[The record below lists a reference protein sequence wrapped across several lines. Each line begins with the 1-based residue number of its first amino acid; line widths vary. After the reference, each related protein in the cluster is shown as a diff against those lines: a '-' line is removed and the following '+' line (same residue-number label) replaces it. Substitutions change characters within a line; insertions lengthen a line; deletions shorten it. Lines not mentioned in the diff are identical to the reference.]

1 MEVVQDNP
9 SLKYYE
15 YLKSN
20 GADVAPTY
28 ESFVNTMSDPST
40 AQKYHQYLVKE
51 NFDAPDNYNSW
62 AKSLSVGEYAVKKK
76 DDTLPSGSEASSSNI
91 LATEPPPE
99 VLGLP
104 SEQPVTGNISPQ
116 QYEELAKV
124 DFLANAN
131 LDPEHI
137 RAKAQD
143 KQTEAAIEKANL
155 QEVLGG
161 NKYQTPQQEADRI
174 DPVKNMTTTAWKVL
188 TKDIPSAFSSL
199 TALSHELAAER
210 AENKPEYQ
218 KELRGYRDNALQVAQ
233 KLQAEGAKLSEN
245 TINEIGKIEN
255 PWDAFIWATNAAT
268 QAGIQIP
275 AAVAT
280 GGGSSVVQ
288 EVGSVYLDGVQR
300 IAAEKGITP
309 QQVIDQDLD
318 EPIVAMTFGIS
329 AALLDRIGA
338 GQVLKGPAKEAF
350 KSALKQRGMQMLKAG
365 ATEGGTEYTQTWLE
379 QIGSQYGG
387 GKGFTEALKKVATDE
402 TLRKERTEAFAQGLV
417 GGTSLGGVGG
427 GGDGKGTEMF
437 ADLNNRV
444 KAPTGDLG
452 KGQPKVEPKA
462 EKKAEPEVKKEPI
475 VTPPPKEKPV
485 EVKVEPKEKVE
496 DKPAPEVKVAKKE
509 EEKTFTT
516 HTGENVSGEKLT
528 KALNKVA
535 DWYADNAKKVR
546 EEDAYAK
553 HVTEKQ
559 KDENLQKGLERA
571 EEIRR
576 GEYIDNFTIQQRI
589 NTELTGEAVPL
600 LSDKKAVE
608 EPVKP
613 EVKEE
618 VKEEPVVK
626 EKSVKPEKTKKPVGE
641 LDMPSNLSDDE
652 ASNWVQKTYGLSM
665 YGSAKKWV
673 KTNGYD
679 PSVKERGD
687 QKIGDKVKFRAS
699 EKANQVSGEI
709 IGFSKDRYHTT
720 FIKMS
725 DGSTKLVEGAFL
737 DKIES
742 PKKEVSATQ
751 EAVKVE
757 KPTVKS
763 EIVEDA
769 IEEKVE
775 EVTKKALK
783 LPVDKKAQDNKLKEQ
798 KKDLVSQMTE
808 VRDLLWKPGEK
819 QTDNYE
825 MDSRIEEVKKL
836 GYEVTDKGQI
846 IFKIKDDGVLK
857 IHHNS
862 INDAVETTKKD
873 FPEKVDEKTAIKI
886 KSDGR
891 PNVRD
896 QALSRGSLDRSA
908 KTLQNAKD
916 NLKNAKAAGNKKLA
930 DVFAKDVEKEEK
942 IFKEAEKIDW
952 DHEADRKEMD
962 QNEEAQAW
970 VKEHEQSTDKPYF
983 RKLGYYGFSADDFRI
998 AKNNKLLDKGYSFAE
1013 VKARLEAIEAKLS
1026 PEEFKKKLE
1035 QERFKAQFDLEA
1047 KFLKKSGVGYRQP
1060 KNNSEEVEFNRFQ
1073 NVINSNEEK
1082 IRILSKPE
1090 SKKVTSKKN
1099 KKSRNIDVY
1108 HGGDVVE
1115 ITAASKDRPL
1125 FVSEDESQASEYT
1138 KENKGKVTSFKA
1150 NDSAI
1155 ANESKVYE
1163 IIERLGLKPKEE
1175 GWDANELNVFELIDP
1190 KFETSLSEKDIKKVF
1205 SELEKEGYGG
1215 VRFTDTNLKTLKQ
1228 DIDNIA
1234 IFNADLLK
1242 PDGGDIKQDTA
1253 EPSADESIGNEVKS
1267 EKPVDTGT
1275 DQAPDTSEKA
1285 TVVEDKLS
1293 IAKKKLQEAKER
1305 AKAIR
1310 KAQNTNLAAV
1320 KDNFKDAKERAKAD
1334 RVLFDAYV
1342 DVAKE
1347 YIASGVKSVEDFAK
1361 EIGEEVS
1368 EVIKSAWDVAS
1379 GKVKKTIAT
1388 KRAYEGA
1395 IREGVKSEMERIGLT
1410 REIENQKEAKAK
1422 AKELVKS
1429 IGSERALNAV
1439 RKGDVQGA
1447 SAAYIWNAVLESTD
1461 RKIAKATSPEEVVRL
1476 EKIQA
1481 ELFNEFSQKALEGGR
1496 FASALGDIY
1505 KNSNISYNL
1514 QAKIQQYKDLPG
1526 NNGQIPADVEARF
1539 RKYDQ
1544 ELKDLK
1550 AKIADYEKKTG
1561 SKEGAQ
1567 AVEAIKETVER
1578 KKKNIKI
1585 SAKVLANKIRSGKT
1599 ALRPGVFYSSAIPG
1613 GPIIWNGALEVAAV
1627 TIEAGGTVA
1636 QAVADGIAFIK
1647 KSKWYGNLTNEKKE
1661 EAEKA
1666 FAGHLNDT
1674 SAPEEDSDIR
1684 IPNKMIRDLV
1694 ERGID
1699 NINDLVKEVK
1709 KKLKSQYP
1717 DITDREVRDAI
1728 TQYGK
1733 ISNMSQDEINIQI
1746 RRMKRIGKLISALE
1760 DVQKKIRPLR
1770 SGLQRDQLTA
1780 EERALNK
1787 QLREEIKDLPVDDTT
1802 LANQQRSALDAAKKR
1817 VSNQIDDY
1825 NREIATGE
1833 QVAKST
1839 RTVKQDEE
1847 LKALI
1852 EQRDALK
1859 KIHEGIFYSKEDDD
1873 AQKLKS
1879 AVRAVEKN
1887 IETLERRIKEGDLS
1901 PKKSTPVVSAELS
1914 ALRENRNKLKT
1925 VLKQLQDDA
1934 GITEEKRLEMT
1945 KKRVSSRIADF
1956 ERRLKEGDFSKRQVK
1971 AKVIADDE
1979 LVKLNAERIRIQEK
1993 YDKEFYK
2000 NKLENRSK
2008 WQKRRDAL
2016 WEVWGLTRAL
2026 RATGEFSFILIQGGI
2041 QTIAHPLHAAKAI
2054 TNALK
2059 FFSSES
2065 RTEKWLNTVK
2075 AQDWYP
2081 TMKGSKLALTE
2092 QHAELTARE
2101 ELFYSGW
2108 TNIVW
2113 NAIGSPLKFSSN
2125 PKAFERWVAANPFK
2139 ALERAAIGYLDTIRV
2154 MRFMDG
2160 MDILEQKGKTF
2171 ENSPQD
2177 YKDVAD
2183 AINTLTGRASIGR
2196 LEQVSD
2202 VLSKVF
2208 FSPRNWASVIKT
2220 ATPYAL
2226 YHFGKMTPT
2235 GRKMAIYD
2243 FSKFIGLTTSFV
2255 ALAAAALNNDDDDE
2269 TGVEFDP
2276 RSSDFM
2282 KIRIGDT
2289 RIDPWGGRIQMIVLM
2304 SKIIMDST
2312 KNAKGEIIPLGTPYK
2327 SDTRNELLITMATN
2341 KLAPSASILN
2351 KYLTTRMKKVKN
2363 PETGEKEMKRVTKFG
2378 EEYSLSDEVTSN
2390 LYPIYWETLSELY
2403 KDDPSALNGV
2413 LAFYSFLGGG
2423 VSVYAKK
2430 EKEEPKKGNFKNSF

>member
-1 MEVVQDNP
+1 MEVVQDQTP

-15 YLKSN
+15 YLKKN

-28 ESFVNTMSDPST
+28 ESFVSTMSDST
-40 AQKYHQYLVKE
+40 SAQKYHQYLVKE
-51 NFDAPDNYNSW
+51 NFDAPDDYNSW
-62 AKSLSVGEYAVKKK
+62 AKSIAVGEYSVKKK
-76 DDTLPSGSEASSSNI
+76 DDTLPSGSEASTASG
-91 LATEPPPE
+91 LVTEPPPE
-99 VLGLP
+99 VLGVP
-104 SEQPVTGNISPQ
+104 SEQPVDGSISPQ

-155 QEVLGG
+155 QEMLGG
-161 NKYQTPQQEADRI
+161 KPYQTPQQKADRI
-174 DPVKNMTTTAWKVL
+174 DPMKNMMTTGWKVL

-199 TALSHELAAER
+199 TALSTELAAER
-210 AENKPEYQ
+210 AENNPEYQ
-218 KELRGYRDNALQVAQ
+218 KELRGYRDSALKTAEKFQ
-233 KLQAEGAKLSEN
+233 KEGAKLSEN

-275 AAVAT
+275 AAVVT

-300 IAAEKGITP
+300 IAAEKGISP
-309 QQVIDQDLD
+309 QEVIDQDLD
-318 EPIVAMTFGIS
+318 EPVVAMTFGIS
-329 AALLDRIGA
+329 AAVLDRIGA

-350 KSALKQRGMQMLKAG
+350 KSALKQRGLQMLKAG
-365 ATEGGTEYTQTWLE
+365 ATEGGTEYSQTWLE

-417 GGTSLGGVGG
+417 GGTALGGVGNK
-427 GGDGKGTEMF
+427 GGDSKEMF
-437 ADLNNRV
+437 ADLNQV
-444 KAPTGDLG
+444 KAPKGDLG
-452 KGQPKVEPKA
+452 KQQPKT

-485 EVKVEPKEKVE
+485 EVKVEHKEKVE
-496 DKPAPEVKVAKKE
+496 DKPAPEVKVEEPVKKE

-535 DWYADNAKKVR
+535 DDWADNAKKVR

-576 GEYIDNFTIQQRI
+576 GENINNFTIQQRI

-608 EPVKP
+608 EPVKQ
-613 EVKEE
+613 EVKED

-626 EKSVKPEKTKKPVGE
+626 AKSIKPEKAKKPVGE

-825 MDSRIEEVKKL
+825 MESRIEDVKKL

-873 FPEKVDEKTAIKI
+873 FPEKVEEKTAIKI

-952 DHEADRKEMD
+952 GYESDRKEME
-962 QNEEAQAW
+962 QSEEAQAW
-970 VKEHEQSTDKPYF
+970 VNEHEQSTDKPYF

-1090 SKKVTSKKN
+1090 SKKITSKK
-1099 KKSRNIDVY
+1099 SEPDR
-1108 HGGDVVE
+1108 VVQQDSGKPA
-1115 ITAASKDRPL
+1115 T
-1125 FVSEDESQASEYT
+1125 DESSSQ
-1138 KENKGKVTSFKA
+1138 ENVA
-1150 NDSAI
+1150 E
-1155 ANESKVYE
+1155 ES
-1163 IIERLGLKPKEE
+1163 
-1175 GWDANELNVFELIDP
+1175 
-1190 KFETSLSEKDIKKVF
+1190 
-1205 SELEKEGYGG
+1205 
-1215 VRFTDTNLKTLKQ
+1215 
-1228 DIDNIA
+1228 
-1234 IFNADLLK
+1234 
-1242 PDGGDIKQDTA
+1242 
-1253 EPSADESIGNEVKS
+1253 
-1267 EKPVDTGT
+1267 VDTGT
-1275 DQAPDTSEKA
+1275 DQADNTESE
-1285 TVVEDKLS
+1285 TPPVVEDKLS
-1293 IAKKKLQEAKER
+1293 TAKKKLQEAKER

-1334 RVLFDAYV
+1334 RVVFDAYV

-1347 YIASGVKSVEDFAK
+1347 YISSGVKSVEDFAK

-1567 AVEAIKETVER
+1567 AIADIKETVER

-1599 ALRPGVFYSSAIPG
+1599 SLRPGVFYASAIPG

-1647 KSKWYGNLTNEKKE
+1647 KSKWYGNLTDEKKE

-1694 ERGID
+1694 ERGVD

-1733 ISNMSQDEINIQI
+1733 TSSMSQDEINIQI

-1760 DVQKKIRPLR
+1760 DVQQKIRPLR

-1787 QLREEIKDLPVDDTT
+1787 QLREEIKDLPVDDAT

-1839 RTVKQDEE
+1839 RTIKQDEE

-1979 LVKLNAERIRIQEK
+1979 LTKLNAEKIRVQEK

-2000 NKLENRSK
+2000 NKLQNRSK
-2008 WQKRRDAL
+2008 WEKRRDAL
-2016 WEVWGLTRAL
+2016 WEIWGLTRAL

-2041 QTIAHPLHAAKAI
+2041 QTISHPVHAISALK
-2054 TNALK
+2054 NSLK
-2059 FFSSES
+2059 FFGSES
-2065 RTEKWLNTVK
+2065 KTEKWLNTVK

-2092 QHAELTARE
+2092 QHAELSARE

-2113 NAIGSPLKFSSN
+2113 NAIGSPLKFAGF
-2125 PKAFERWVAANPFK
+2125 PTMFEKWVDANPFK

-2154 MRFMDG
+2154 LRFMDG
-2160 MDILEQKGKTF
+2160 MEMLEQQGKTF

-2220 ATPYAL
+2220 STPYAF

-2235 GRKMAIYD
+2235 GRKMAISD
-2243 FSKFIGLTTSFV
+2243 FSKFVGLTTSFV

-2289 RIDPWGGRIQMIVLM
+2289 RVDPWGGRIQMIVLM

-2351 KYLTTRMKKVKN
+2351 KYLTTRMRKVKN

-2403 KDDPSALNGV
+2403 KDDPSALNGL

-2430 EKEEPKKGNFKNSF
+2430 EKEEPKKGNFKSSY